1 MDRQHEIPSMS
12 ISSWERN
19 LERYHQTLEE
29 LLASLSPIE
38 TSWLDEHARQV
49 ISAVEQLPD
58 TDSHTKSDLRDLL
71 DANFEM
77 GLTVIR
83 LALEM
88 SKDELSLALRA
99 QLGGGGIGVKRYS
112 ASGDEFLSALEALGA
127 IDKLDGLCTTPVSWR
142 NLLVERLRAGRGSAI
157 KGQARGRYLEDFTEE
172 IVMRVFGSDN
182 YDARCRFVGAAGTST
197 EKADFAIP
205 SKEEPR
211 ILIEVKAYGATGSKQ
226 TDILG
231 DMTRI
236 VDQKRHDTHLLLV
249 TDGITWQ
256 ARVNDLRKLVAMQ
269 NDGRI
274 ARIYTRSMENDLED
288 DLRQLKSEHG
298 L

>member
-1 MDRQHEIPSMS
+1 
-12 ISSWERN
+12 
-19 LERYHQTLEE
+19 LERHHQTVQE
-29 LLASLSPIE
+29 LLQSLRHIE
-38 TSWLDEHARQV
+38 TTWIDEHARQV
-49 ISAVEQLPD
+49 ISAIEQLPD
-58 TDSHTKSDLRDLL
+58 TDAHTESDVRGVL
-71 DANFEM
+71 DADFEA
-77 GLTVIR
+77 GLTVVR
-83 LALEM
+83 LAMEM
-88 SKDELSLALRA
+88 SKDEFSMALRA

-112 ASGDEFLSALEALGA
+112 ASPDDFVSALEALGV
-127 IDKLDGLCTTPVSWR
+127 IDRLDSLRATPVSWR
-142 NLLVERLRAGRGSAI
+142 DLLIERLKAGRGSAI

-172 IVMRVFGSDN
+172 IVKRVFGGDN

-197 EKADFAIP
+197 EKTDFAIP

-231 DMTRI
+231 DFGRI
-236 VDQKRHDTHLLLV
+236 IEEKRHDTHLLLI
-249 TDGITWQ
+249 TDGITWH

-269 NDGRI
+269 NSGTI
-274 ARIYTRSMENDLED
+274 TRIYTQSMGSDLET